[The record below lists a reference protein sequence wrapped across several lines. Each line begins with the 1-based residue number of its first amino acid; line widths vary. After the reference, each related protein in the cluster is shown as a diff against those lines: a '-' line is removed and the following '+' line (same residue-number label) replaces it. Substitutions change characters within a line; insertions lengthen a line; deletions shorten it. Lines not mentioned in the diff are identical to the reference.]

1 MYRIP
6 STLNGDL
13 DYTQSLIDQFK
24 TGEIQAGQLKS
35 NRVPMGIYEQ
45 RKNQHYMLR
54 LRCAGGLVTPEQ
66 LAKIAFVG
74 HQLSTSHLHVTTRQ
88 EIQIHN
94 VDIEDAIPALKK
106 LEKVGIS
113 SAGGGGNTVRNM
125 MVDDRSGLT
134 ADEEFDVYP
143 YVEEL
148 TSRLIAEKDSF
159 TMPRKYK
166 VAIDTSVAT
175 ANYSYI
181 ADLGLQARIKDGQRG
196 FRVLIAGSAASNA
209 HTGWE
214 VFDFLPEKDL
224 YRAAKALKNWFHKYG
239 NRRNRHKARMRYVF
253 YKYGTEEA
261 KRLYLEEFEELKKD
275 GSIDFEASALP
286 LEHHKP
292 SFSPLGEKEVKSEE
306 RRVKNSNPLGVPADL
321 QSDGKQGT
329 SKNEIIDVEAF
340 ETWKR
345 RYAHKQTNA
354 EGLKENLWYAYI
366 PLRHGNNSTDFFAEV
381 AEYLGN
387 YGNDVI
393 RFTKKEQIQ
402 VRNIPEEYLT
412 NIYAFFKKL
421 GVYQID
427 YPVVVTNLT
436 CCTGADTCRLGICLP
451 KGAIDGIAKQLLD
464 SDLNLDAI
472 PDFELRMNGCTN
484 ICALATWGDLGFS
497 GRVGRVG
504 DDPYPAYTIW
514 LPVKGKHEIDLQQ
527 GYIAAKKIP
536 AFVEDYL
543 RDVIAEQANYADYY
557 EYVAKRGVN
566 IVKDLIA
573 KYKEVAPY
581 SEKPDTFFDFG
592 DDEKFSL
599 IKYGKAECSA
609 GLFDIIEIDQ
619 DTIREKRKEVEQL
632 LENTPQGVP
641 ADLQSAGK
649 QAISGGSK
657 VPADLKSDGKQGT
670 SKIEKLLH
678 DIVFSEN
685 RMLLVTRGLDPRTD
699 EDVYQGFE
707 KEFIAAGIIPQKFK
721 VLTEKA
727 RNNESLISEKPLIDE
742 LADLLNDLYQNMDD
756 SLQFK
761 LPAAQSP
768 TDNTDNTDSKEK
780 SAESAKSARPKNGSE
795 KEEKSVSSVKSV
807 GQKTGSEKEEKSV
820 SSVKSVGQKNTSEK
834 EQKSVSSVKSARQKN
849 TSEKEQKSSAGEPE
863 AISPDVKKDFR
874 GVMCP
879 MNFVKTKIALTP
891 MQSGQILEILLDDG
905 APIENVPGSVKNEGH
920 TILSTEKVE
929 NYWKVLIKKK

>member
-24 TGEIQAGQLKS
+24 AGEIQAGQLKS

-94 VDIEDAIPALKK
+94 VDIEDAVPALKK

-275 GSIDFEASALP
+275 DSIDFEAPALP

-292 SFSPLGEKEVKSEE
+292 SFSPLDA
-306 RRVKNSNPLGVPADL
+306 PTD
-321 QSDGKQGT
+321 
-329 SKNEIIDVEAF
+329 F

-451 KGAIDGIAKQLLD
+451 KGAIDGIAKQLLN
-464 SDLNLDAI
+464 SNLNLDAI

-543 RDVIAEQANYADYY
+543 CDVIAEQANYADYY
-557 EYVAKRGVN
+557 DYVAKRGVN
-566 IVKDLIA
+566 IVKELIA
-573 KYKEVAPY
+573 KYKEIAPY
-581 SEKPDTFFDFG
+581 SEEPDTFFDFG

-649 QAISGGSK
+649 Q
-657 VPADLKSDGKQGT
+657 GT

-699 EDVYQGFE
+699 DDVYNGFE

-721 VLTEKA
+721 VLTDKA

-761 LPAAQSP
+761 LPA
-768 TDNTDNTDSKEK
+768 EK
-780 SAESAKSARPKNGSE
+780 TPVEQVA
-795 KEEKSVSSVKSV
+795 EEKNA
-807 GQKTGSEKEEKSV
+807 EEKAPAEQV
-820 SSVKSVGQKNTSEK
+820 SEEK
-834 EQKSVSSVKSARQKN
+834 APAEKASAAEE
-849 TSEKEQKSSAGEPE
+849 TET
-863 AISPDVKKDFR
+863 IVPDVKKDFR

>member
-24 TGEIQAGQLKS
+24 AGEIQAGQLKS

-74 HQLSTSHLHVTTRQ
+74 HQLSTSHLHITTRQ

-94 VDIEDAIPALKK
+94 VDIEDVIPALKK
-106 LEKVGIS
+106 LEKVSIS

-175 ANYSYI
+175 GNYSYI

-275 GSIDFEASALP
+275 GSIDFEAPALP

-292 SFSPLGEKEVKSEE
+292 NFPPLKA
-306 RRVKNSNPLGVPADL
+306 PTD
-321 QSDGKQGT
+321 
-329 SKNEIIDVEAF
+329 F

-451 KGAIDGIAKQLLD
+451 KGAIDGIAKQLLN
-464 SDLNLDAI
+464 SNLNLDAI

-557 EYVAKRGVN
+557 DYVAKRGVN
-566 IVKDLIA
+566 IVKELIA

-581 SEKPDTFFDFG
+581 SEEPDTFFDFG

-632 LENTPQGVP
+632 E
-641 ADLQSAGK
+641 D
-649 QAISGGSK
+649 
-657 VPADLKSDGKQGT
+657 T

-699 EDVYQGFE
+699 EDVYNGFE

-727 RNNESLISEKPLIDE
+727 RNNESLITEKPLIDE
-742 LADLLNDLYQNMDD
+742 LANLLNDLYQNMDD

-768 TDNTDNTDSKEK
+768 TDNTENTDSKEK
-780 SAESAKSARPKNGSE
+780 SAESAKSARQKNTSE
-795 KEEKSVSSVKSV
+795 N
-807 GQKTGSEKEEKSV
+807 EEKSV
-820 SSVKSVGQKNTSEK
+820 SSVKSVGQKNTSE
-834 EQKSVSSVKSARQKN
+834 N
-849 TSEKEQKSSAGEPE
+849 EQKSSAGEPE

>member
-24 TGEIQAGQLKS
+24 AGEIQAGQLKS

-54 LRCAGGLVTPEQ
+54 LRCAGGLVTPKQ

-261 KRLYLEEFEELKKD
+261 KRLYLEEFKELKKD
-275 GSIDFEASALP
+275 GSIDFEAPALP

-292 SFSPLGEKEVKSEE
+292 NFPPLKA
-306 RRVKNSNPLGVPADL
+306 PTD
-321 QSDGKQGT
+321 
-329 SKNEIIDVEAF
+329 F

-451 KGAIDGIAKQLLD
+451 KGAIDGIAKQLLN
-464 SDLNLDAI
+464 SNLNLDAI

-557 EYVAKRGVN
+557 DYVAKRGVN
-566 IVKDLIA
+566 IVKELIA

-581 SEKPDTFFDFG
+581 SEEPDTFFDFG

-632 LENTPQGVP
+632 L
-641 ADLQSAGK
+641 
-649 QAISGGSK
+649 
-657 VPADLKSDGKQGT
+657 SDGKQNTG
-670 SKIEKLLH
+670 KIEKLLH

-699 EDVYQGFE
+699 EDVYNGFE

-721 VLTEKA
+721 VLTDKA
-727 RNNESLISEKPLIDE
+727 RNNESLIAEKPLIDE

-761 LPAAQSP
+761 LPA
-768 TDNTDNTDSKEK
+768 EK
-780 SAESAKSARPKNGSE
+780 TPVEQVA
-795 KEEKSVSSVKSV
+795 EEKNA
-807 GQKTGSEKEEKSV
+807 EEKAPAEQV
-820 SSVKSVGQKNTSEK
+820 SEEK
-834 EQKSVSSVKSARQKN
+834 APAEKASAAEE
-849 TSEKEQKSSAGEPE
+849 TET
-863 AISPDVKKDFR
+863 IVPDVKKDFR

>member
-24 TGEIQAGQLKS
+24 AGEIQAGQLKS

-275 GSIDFEASALP
+275 GSIDFEAPALP

-292 SFSPLGEKEVKSEE
+292 NF
-306 RRVKNSNPLGVPADL
+306 PALKAPTD
-321 QSDGKQGT
+321 
-329 SKNEIIDVEAF
+329 F

-451 KGAIDGIAKQLLD
+451 KGAIDGIAKQLLN

-573 KYKEVAPY
+573 KYKEIAPY
-581 SEKPDTFFDFG
+581 SEEPDTFFDFG

-632 LENTPQGVP
+632 LENIPQGVP
-641 ADLQSAGK
+641 ADLQS
-649 QAISGGSK
+649 
-657 VPADLKSDGKQGT
+657 DGKQET

-699 EDVYQGFE
+699 EDVYNGFE

-721 VLTEKA
+721 VLTDKA
-727 RNNESLISEKPLIDE
+727 RNNESLIAEKPLIDE

-761 LPAAQSP
+761 LPAVQSP
-768 TDNTDNTDSKEK
+768 TDNTDSKEK
-780 SAESAKSARPKNGSE
+780 SAGQKNRSEDEEKSVSSVKSAGQKNRSE
-795 KEEKSVSSVKSV
+795 NEEESVSSVKSV
-807 GQKTGSEKEEKSV
+807 GQKSRSE
-820 SSVKSVGQKNTSEK
+820 N
-834 EQKSVSSVKSARQKN
+834 
-849 TSEKEQKSSAGEPE
+849 EQKSSAREPE

-929 NYWKVLIKKK
+929 NYWKVLIRKK

>member
-24 TGEIQAGQLKS
+24 AGEIQAGQLKS

-275 GSIDFEASALP
+275 GSIDFKAPALP

-292 SFSPLGEKEVKSEE
+292 NFPPLKA
-306 RRVKNSNPLGVPADL
+306 PTD
-321 QSDGKQGT
+321 
-329 SKNEIIDVEAF
+329 F

-387 YGNDVI
+387 YGNNVI

-451 KGAIDGIAKQLLD
+451 KGAIDGIAKQLLN
-464 SDLNLDAI
+464 SNLNLDAI

-557 EYVAKRGVN
+557 DYVAKRGVN
-566 IVKDLIA
+566 IVKELIA

-581 SEKPDTFFDFG
+581 SEEPDTFFDFG

-619 DTIREKRKEVEQL
+619 DTIREKRKEVEL
-632 LENTPQGVP
+632 LMGNTPQGVP
-641 ADLQSAGK
+641 ADLQSDGK
-649 QAISGGSK
+649 QA
-657 VPADLKSDGKQGT
+657 T

-699 EDVYQGFE
+699 EDVYNGFE

-721 VLTEKA
+721 VLTDKA
-727 RNNESLISEKPLIDE
+727 RNNESLIEQKPLIDE

-761 LPAAQSP
+761 LPA
-768 TDNTDNTDSKEK
+768 EK
-780 SAESAKSARPKNGSE
+780 TLVEQVA
-795 KEEKSVSSVKSV
+795 EEK
-807 GQKTGSEKEEKSV
+807 TAEEKAPAEQV
-820 SSVKSVGQKNTSEK
+820 SEEK
-834 EQKSVSSVKSARQKN
+834 APAEKASAAEE
-849 TSEKEQKSSAGEPE
+849 TET
-863 AISPDVKKDFR
+863 IVPDVKKDFR

>member
-24 TGEIQAGQLKS
+24 AGEIQAGQLKS

-275 GSIDFEASALP
+275 GSIDFEAPALP

-292 SFSPLGEKEVKSEE
+292 NFPPLKA
-306 RRVKNSNPLGVPADL
+306 PTD
-321 QSDGKQGT
+321 
-329 SKNEIIDVEAF
+329 F

-451 KGAIDGIAKQLLD
+451 KGAINGIAKQLLN

-557 EYVAKRGVN
+557 DYVAKRGVN

-581 SEKPDTFFDFG
+581 SEEPDTFFDFG

-632 LENTPQGVP
+632 L
-641 ADLQSAGK
+641 
-649 QAISGGSK
+649 
-657 VPADLKSDGKQGT
+657 SDGKQNTG
-670 SKIEKLLH
+670 KIEKLLH

-699 EDVYQGFE
+699 EDVYNGFE

-721 VLTEKA
+721 VLTDKA
-727 RNNESLISEKPLIDE
+727 RNNESLIEQKPLIDE

-761 LPAAQSP
+761 LPA
-768 TDNTDNTDSKEK
+768 EK
-780 SAESAKSARPKNGSE
+780 TPVEQVA
-795 KEEKSVSSVKSV
+795 EEK
-807 GQKTGSEKEEKSV
+807 TAEEKAPAEQV
-820 SSVKSVGQKNTSEK
+820 SEEK
-834 EQKSVSSVKSARQKN
+834 APAEKASAAEE
-849 TSEKEQKSSAGEPE
+849 TET
-863 AISPDVKKDFR
+863 IVPDVKKDFR

>member
-24 TGEIQAGQLKS
+24 AGEIQAGQLKS

-54 LRCAGGLVTPEQ
+54 LRCAGGLVTPKQ

-275 GSIDFEASALP
+275 GSIDFEAPALP

-292 SFSPLGEKEVKSEE
+292 NFPPLKA
-306 RRVKNSNPLGVPADL
+306 PTD
-321 QSDGKQGT
+321 
-329 SKNEIIDVEAF
+329 F

-451 KGAIDGIAKQLLD
+451 KGAIDGIAKQLLN
-464 SDLNLDAI
+464 SNLNLDAI

-557 EYVAKRGVN
+557 DYVAKRGVN
-566 IVKDLIA
+566 IVKELIA

-581 SEKPDTFFDFG
+581 SEEPDTFFDFG

-619 DTIREKRKEVEQL
+619 DTIREKRKEVEL
-632 LENTPQGVP
+632 LMGNIPQGVP
-641 ADLQSAGK
+641 TDLQ
-649 QAISGGSK
+649 
-657 VPADLKSDGKQGT
+657 SDGKQAT

-699 EDVYQGFE
+699 EDVYNGFE

-721 VLTEKA
+721 VLTDKA
-727 RNNESLISEKPLIDE
+727 RNSASLIEQKPLIDE

-761 LPAAQSP
+761 LPA
-768 TDNTDNTDSKEK
+768 EK
-780 SAESAKSARPKNGSE
+780 TPVEQVA
-795 KEEKSVSSVKSV
+795 EEK
-807 GQKTGSEKEEKSV
+807 TAEEKAPAEQV
-820 SSVKSVGQKNTSEK
+820 SEEK
-834 EQKSVSSVKSARQKN
+834 APAEKASAAEE
-849 TSEKEQKSSAGEPE
+849 TETFV
-863 AISPDVKKDFR
+863 PDVKKDFR

>member
-6 STLNGDL
+6 STLNKDL

-24 TGEIQAGQLKS
+24 AGEIQAGQLKS

-113 SAGGGGNTVRNM
+113 SAGGGGNTIRNM

-275 GSIDFEASALP
+275 GSIDFEAPALP

-292 SFSPLGEKEVKSEE
+292 SFSPLDA
-306 RRVKNSNPLGVPADL
+306 PTD
-321 QSDGKQGT
+321 
-329 SKNEIIDVEAF
+329 F

-451 KGAIDGIAKQLLD
+451 KGAIDGIAKQLLN

-543 RDVIAEQANYADYY
+543 RDVIAQQANYADYY

-581 SEKPDTFFDFG
+581 SEDPDTFFDFG

-632 LENTPQGVP
+632 E
-641 ADLQSAGK
+641 D
-649 QAISGGSK
+649 
-657 VPADLKSDGKQGT
+657 T

-699 EDVYQGFE
+699 DDVYNGFE
-707 KEFIAAGIIPQKFK
+707 KEFIAAGIIPKKFK
-721 VLTEKA
+721 VLTDKA

-761 LPAAQSP
+761 LPAAQSS
-768 TDNTDNTDSKEK
+768 TDFTDNTDSKEK
-780 SAESAKSARPKNGSE
+780 SAESARP
-795 KEEKSVSSVKSV
+795 
-807 GQKTGSEKEEKSV
+807 KTGSEKEEKSV
-820 SSVKSVGQKNTSEK
+820 SSVKSVGPKTGSE
-834 EQKSVSSVKSARQKN
+834 N
-849 TSEKEQKSSAGEPE
+849 EQKSSAGEPE

>member
-24 TGEIQAGQLKS
+24 AGEIQAGQLKS

-54 LRCAGGLVTPEQ
+54 LRCAGGLVTPKQ

-275 GSIDFEASALP
+275 GSIDFEAPALP

-292 SFSPLGEKEVKSEE
+292 NF
-306 RRVKNSNPLGVPADL
+306 PALKAPTD
-321 QSDGKQGT
+321 
-329 SKNEIIDVEAF
+329 F

-451 KGAIDGIAKQLLD
+451 KGAIDGIAKQLLN
-464 SDLNLDAI
+464 SNLNLDAI

-557 EYVAKRGVN
+557 DYVAKRGVN

-581 SEKPDTFFDFG
+581 SEEPDTFFDFG

-632 LENTPQGVP
+632 L
-641 ADLQSAGK
+641 
-649 QAISGGSK
+649 
-657 VPADLKSDGKQGT
+657 SDGKQDT

-721 VLTEKA
+721 VLTDKA
-727 RNNESLISEKPLIDE
+727 RNNESLIAEKPLIDE
-742 LADLLNDLYQNMDD
+742 LANLLNDLYQNMDD

-761 LPAAQSP
+761 LPAVQSP
-768 TDNTDNTDSKEK
+768 TNFTDNTDSKGK
-780 SAESAKSARPKNGSE
+780 SAESNS
-795 KEEKSVSSVKSV
+795 KEEKSVGQKSRSENEEESVSSVKSV
-807 GQKTGSEKEEKSV
+807 GPKNGSENEEK
-820 SSVKSVGQKNTSEK
+820 E
-834 EQKSVSSVKSARQKN
+834 SA
-849 TSEKEQKSSAGEPE
+849 ESA

>member
-24 TGEIQAGQLKS
+24 AGEIQAGQLKS

-134 ADEEFDVYP
+134 AEEEFDVYP

-275 GSIDFEASALP
+275 GSIDFEASELP

-292 SFSPLGEKEVKSEE
+292 NF
-306 RRVKNSNPLGVPADL
+306 PALKAPTD
-321 QSDGKQGT
+321 
-329 SKNEIIDVEAF
+329 F

-451 KGAIDGIAKQLLD
+451 KGAIDGIAKQLLN
-464 SDLNLDAI
+464 SNLNLDAI

-557 EYVAKRGVN
+557 DYVAKRGVN

-581 SEKPDTFFDFG
+581 SEEPDTFFDFG

-632 LENTPQGVP
+632 L
-641 ADLQSAGK
+641 
-649 QAISGGSK
+649 
-657 VPADLKSDGKQGT
+657 SDGKQNTG
-670 SKIEKLLH
+670 KIEKLLH

-699 EDVYQGFE
+699 EDVYNGFE

-721 VLTEKA
+721 VLTDKA
-727 RNNESLISEKPLIDE
+727 RNNESLIEQKPLIDE

-761 LPAAQSP
+761 LPA
-768 TDNTDNTDSKEK
+768 EK
-780 SAESAKSARPKNGSE
+780 TPVEQVA
-795 KEEKSVSSVKSV
+795 EEK
-807 GQKTGSEKEEKSV
+807 TAEEKAPAEQV
-820 SSVKSVGQKNTSEK
+820 SEEK
-834 EQKSVSSVKSARQKN
+834 TPAEKASAAEE
-849 TSEKEQKSSAGEPE
+849 TET
-863 AISPDVKKDFR
+863 IVPDVKKDFR

>member
-24 TGEIQAGQLKS
+24 AGEIQAGQLKS

-275 GSIDFEASALP
+275 GSIDFEAPALP

-292 SFSPLGEKEVKSEE
+292 NFPPLKA
-306 RRVKNSNPLGVPADL
+306 PTD
-321 QSDGKQGT
+321 
-329 SKNEIIDVEAF
+329 F

-451 KGAIDGIAKQLLD
+451 KGAIDGIAKQLLN
-464 SDLNLDAI
+464 SNLNLDAI

-557 EYVAKRGVN
+557 DYVAKRGVN
-566 IVKDLIA
+566 IVKELIA

-581 SEKPDTFFDFG
+581 AEEPDTFFDFG

-619 DTIREKRKEVEQL
+619 DTIREKRKEVEL
-632 LENTPQGVP
+632 LMGNTPQGVT
-641 ADLQSAGK
+641 ADLQS
-649 QAISGGSK
+649 
-657 VPADLKSDGKQGT
+657 DGKQET

-678 DIVFSEN
+678 DIIFSEN

-699 EDVYQGFE
+699 EDVYNGFE

-721 VLTEKA
+721 VLTDKA
-727 RNNESLISEKPLIDE
+727 RNNESLIAEKPLIDE

-756 SLQFK
+756 SLQYK
-761 LPAAQSP
+761 LPAVQSP
-768 TDNTDNTDSKEK
+768 TDFTDNTDSKEK
-780 SAESAKSARPKNGSE
+780 SAGQKNRSEDEDKSVSSVKSVGQRNRSE
-795 KEEKSVSSVKSV
+795 NEEKSVSSVKSV
-807 GQKTGSEKEEKSV
+807 GQKS
-820 SSVKSVGQKNTSEK
+820 TSE
-834 EQKSVSSVKSARQKN
+834 N
-849 TSEKEQKSSAGEPE
+849 EQKSSAGEPE

-891 MQSGQILEILLDDG
+891 MQSRQILEILLDDG

>member
-24 TGEIQAGQLKS
+24 AGEIQAGQLKS

-166 VAIDTSVAT
+166 VAIDTSMAT

-275 GSIDFEASALP
+275 GSIDFEAPALP

-292 SFSPLGEKEVKSEE
+292 NFPPLKA
-306 RRVKNSNPLGVPADL
+306 PTD
-321 QSDGKQGT
+321 
-329 SKNEIIDVEAF
+329 F

-504 DDPYPAYTIW
+504 DDPYPAYTVW
-514 LPVKGKHEIDLQQ
+514 LPTKGKHEIDLQQ

-566 IVKDLIA
+566 IVKELIA
-573 KYKEVAPY
+573 KYKEIAPY
-581 SEKPDTFFDFG
+581 SEEPDTFFDFG

-632 LENTPQGVP
+632 LSE
-641 ADLQSAGK
+641 GK
-649 QAISGGSK
+649 QDTA
-657 VPADLKSDGKQGT
+657 
-670 SKIEKLLH
+670 KIEKLLH

-699 EDVYQGFE
+699 DDVYNGFE

-721 VLTEKA
+721 ILTNKA
-727 RNNESLISEKPLIDE
+727 RSNESLMAEKPLIDE

-761 LPAAQSP
+761 LPAVQNP
-768 TDNTDNTDSKEK
+768 TDNTDSKEK
-780 SAESAKSARPKNGSE
+780 SA
-795 KEEKSVSSVKSV
+795 
-807 GQKTGSEKEEKSV
+807 GQKNRSEKEEKSV
-820 SSVKSVGQKNTSEK
+820 SSVKSVGQKNTNE
-834 EQKSVSSVKSARQKN
+834 N
-849 TSEKEQKSSAGEPE
+849 EQKSSAGEPG
-863 AISPDVKKDFR
+863 ATSPDVKKDFR

-929 NYWKVLIKKK
+929 NYWKVLIRKK

>member
-24 TGEIQAGQLKS
+24 AGEIQAGQLKS

-275 GSIDFEASALP
+275 GSIDFEAPALP

-292 SFSPLGEKEVKSEE
+292 NFPPLKA
-306 RRVKNSNPLGVPADL
+306 PTD
-321 QSDGKQGT
+321 
-329 SKNEIIDVEAF
+329 F

-451 KGAIDGIAKQLLD
+451 KGAIDGIAKQLLN
-464 SDLNLDAI
+464 SNLNLDAI

-557 EYVAKRGVN
+557 DYVAKRGVN
-566 IVKDLIA
+566 IVKELIA

-581 SEKPDTFFDFG
+581 SEEPDTFFDFG

-619 DTIREKRKEVEQL
+619 DTIREKRKEVEL
-632 LENTPQGVP
+632 LMGNTPQGVP
-641 ADLQSAGK
+641 ADLQSDGK
-649 QAISGGSK
+649 QA
-657 VPADLKSDGKQGT
+657 T

-699 EDVYQGFE
+699 EDVYNGFE

-721 VLTEKA
+721 VLTDKA
-727 RNNESLISEKPLIDE
+727 RNNESLIEQKPLIDE

-761 LPAAQSP
+761 LPA
-768 TDNTDNTDSKEK
+768 EK
-780 SAESAKSARPKNGSE
+780 TPVEQVA
-795 KEEKSVSSVKSV
+795 EEKNA
-807 GQKTGSEKEEKSV
+807 EEKAPAEQV
-820 SSVKSVGQKNTSEK
+820 SEEK
-834 EQKSVSSVKSARQKN
+834 APAEKASAAEE
-849 TSEKEQKSSAGEPE
+849 TET
-863 AISPDVKKDFR
+863 IVPDVKKDFR

>member
-24 TGEIQAGQLKS
+24 AGEIQAGQLKS

-275 GSIDFEASALP
+275 GSIDFEAPALP

-292 SFSPLGEKEVKSEE
+292 NFPPLKA
-306 RRVKNSNPLGVPADL
+306 PTD
-321 QSDGKQGT
+321 
-329 SKNEIIDVEAF
+329 F

-451 KGAIDGIAKQLLD
+451 KGAIDGIAKQLHD

-573 KYKEVAPY
+573 KYKEIAPY
-581 SEKPDTFFDFG
+581 SEEPDTFFDFG

-619 DTIREKRKEVEQL
+619 DTIREKRKEVEL
-632 LENTPQGVP
+632 LMGNIPQGVP
-641 ADLQSAGK
+641 ADLQSDGK
-649 QAISGGSK
+649 QA
-657 VPADLKSDGKQGT
+657 T

-685 RMLLVTRGLDPRTD
+685 RMLLVTSGLDPRTD
-699 EDVYQGFE
+699 EDVYNGFE

-721 VLTEKA
+721 VLTDKA
-727 RNNESLISEKPLIDE
+727 RNNESLIEQKPLIDE

-761 LPAAQSP
+761 LPA
-768 TDNTDNTDSKEK
+768 EK
-780 SAESAKSARPKNGSE
+780 TPVEQVA
-795 KEEKSVSSVKSV
+795 EEK
-807 GQKTGSEKEEKSV
+807 TAEEKAPA
-820 SSVKSVGQKNTSEK
+820 EK
-834 EQKSVSSVKSARQKN
+834 ASAAEE
-849 TSEKEQKSSAGEPE
+849 TET
-863 AISPDVKKDFR
+863 IVPDVKKDFR

>member
-24 TGEIQAGQLKS
+24 AGEIQAGQLKS

-275 GSIDFEASALP
+275 GSIDFEAPALP

-292 SFSPLGEKEVKSEE
+292 NFPPLKA
-306 RRVKNSNPLGVPADL
+306 PTD
-321 QSDGKQGT
+321 
-329 SKNEIIDVEAF
+329 F
-340 ETWKR
+340 ETRKR

-451 KGAIDGIAKQLLD
+451 KGAIDGIAKQLLN
-464 SDLNLDAI
+464 SNLNLDAI

-543 RDVIAEQANYADYY
+543 RDVIAEQTNYADYY
-557 EYVAKRGVN
+557 DYVAKRGVN
-566 IVKDLIA
+566 IVKELIA

-581 SEKPDTFFDFG
+581 SEEPDTFFDFG

-632 LENTPQGVP
+632 L
-641 ADLQSAGK
+641 
-649 QAISGGSK
+649 
-657 VPADLKSDGKQGT
+657 SDGKQNTG
-670 SKIEKLLH
+670 KIEKLLH

-699 EDVYQGFE
+699 EDVYNGFE
-707 KEFIAAGIIPQKFK
+707 KEFIAAGIIHQKFK
-721 VLTEKA
+721 VLTDKA
-727 RNNESLISEKPLIDE
+727 RNNESLIAEKPLIDE

-761 LPAAQSP
+761 LPA
-768 TDNTDNTDSKEK
+768 EK
-780 SAESAKSARPKNGSE
+780 TPVEQVA
-795 KEEKSVSSVKSV
+795 EEKNA
-807 GQKTGSEKEEKSV
+807 EEKAPAEQV
-820 SSVKSVGQKNTSEK
+820 SEEK
-834 EQKSVSSVKSARQKN
+834 APAEKASAAEE
-849 TSEKEQKSSAGEPE
+849 TET
-863 AISPDVKKDFR
+863 IVPDVKKDFR

>member
-24 TGEIQAGQLKS
+24 AGEIQAGQLKS

-253 YKYGTEEA
+253 YRYGTEEA
-261 KRLYLEEFEELKKD
+261 KRLYLEEFEKLKKD
-275 GSIDFEASALP
+275 GSIDFEAPALP

-292 SFSPLGEKEVKSEE
+292 NF
-306 RRVKNSNPLGVPADL
+306 PALKAPTD
-321 QSDGKQGT
+321 
-329 SKNEIIDVEAF
+329 F

-451 KGAIDGIAKQLLD
+451 KGAIDGIAKQLLN
-464 SDLNLDAI
+464 SNLNLDAI

-536 AFVEDYL
+536 VFVEDYL

-557 EYVAKRGVN
+557 EYVAKRGVD
-566 IVKDLIA
+566 IVKNLIA
-573 KYKEVAPY
+573 KYKEIASY
-581 SEKPDTFFDFG
+581 SEEPDTFFDFG

-619 DTIREKRKEVEQL
+619 DTIREKRKEVEL
-632 LENTPQGVP
+632 LMGNTPQGVP
-641 ADLQSAGK
+641 ADLQS
-649 QAISGGSK
+649 
-657 VPADLKSDGKQGT
+657 DGKQET

-699 EDVYQGFE
+699 DDVYNGFE

-721 VLTEKA
+721 VLTDKA
-727 RNNESLISEKPLIDE
+727 RNSESLIAEKPLIDE

-761 LPAAQSP
+761 LPAVQSP
-768 TDNTDNTDSKEK
+768 TDFTDSKEK
-780 SAESAKSARPKNGSE
+780 SVGQKNRSE
-795 KEEKSVSSVKSV
+795 KED
-807 GQKTGSEKEEKSV
+807 KSV
-820 SSVKSVGQKNTSEK
+820 SSVKSVGQKNTNE
-834 EQKSVSSVKSARQKN
+834 N
-849 TSEKEQKSSAGEPE
+849 EQKSSAGEPE

-929 NYWKVLIKKK
+929 NYWKVLIRKK

>member
-24 TGEIQAGQLKS
+24 AGEIQAGQLKS

-275 GSIDFEASALP
+275 GSIDFEAPALP
-286 LEHHKP
+286 LEHHKLNFP
-292 SFSPLGEKEVKSEE
+292 PLKA
-306 RRVKNSNPLGVPADL
+306 PTD
-321 QSDGKQGT
+321 
-329 SKNEIIDVEAF
+329 F

-381 AEYLGN
+381 AEYLDN

-451 KGAIDGIAKQLLD
+451 KGAIDGIAKQLLN

-557 EYVAKRGVN
+557 DYVAKRGVN
-566 IVKDLIA
+566 IVKELIA

-581 SEKPDTFFDFG
+581 SEEPDTFFDFG

-619 DTIREKRKEVEQL
+619 DTIREKRKEVEL
-632 LENTPQGVP
+632 LMGNTPQGVP
-641 ADLQSAGK
+641 ADLQSDGK
-649 QAISGGSK
+649 QA
-657 VPADLKSDGKQGT
+657 T

-699 EDVYQGFE
+699 EDVYNGFE

-721 VLTEKA
+721 VLTDKA
-727 RNNESLISEKPLIDE
+727 RNNESLIEQKPLIDE

-761 LPAAQSP
+761 LPA
-768 TDNTDNTDSKEK
+768 EK
-780 SAESAKSARPKNGSE
+780 TPVEQVA
-795 KEEKSVSSVKSV
+795 EEKAPA
-807 GQKTGSEKEEKSV
+807 EKASAAEETETIV
-820 SSVKSVGQKNTSEK
+820 
-834 EQKSVSSVKSARQKN
+834 
-849 TSEKEQKSSAGEPE
+849 
-863 AISPDVKKDFR
+863 PDVKKDFR

>member
-24 TGEIQAGQLKS
+24 AGEIQAGQLKS

-275 GSIDFEASALP
+275 GSIDFEAPALP

-292 SFSPLGEKEVKSEE
+292 NFPPLKA
-306 RRVKNSNPLGVPADL
+306 PTD
-321 QSDGKQGT
+321 
-329 SKNEIIDVEAF
+329 F

-451 KGAIDGIAKQLLD
+451 KGAIDGIAKQLLN
-464 SDLNLDAI
+464 SNLNLDAI

-557 EYVAKRGVN
+557 DYVAKRGVN
-566 IVKDLIA
+566 IVKELIA

-581 SEKPDTFFDFG
+581 SEEPDTFFDFG

-619 DTIREKRKEVEQL
+619 DTIREKRKEVEL
-632 LENTPQGVP
+632 LMGNTPQGVP
-641 ADLQSAGK
+641 ADLQSDGK
-649 QAISGGSK
+649 QA
-657 VPADLKSDGKQGT
+657 T

-699 EDVYQGFE
+699 EDVYNGFE

-721 VLTEKA
+721 VLTDKA
-727 RNNESLISEKPLIDE
+727 RNNESLIEQKPLIDE

-761 LPAAQSP
+761 LPA
-768 TDNTDNTDSKEK
+768 EK
-780 SAESAKSARPKNGSE
+780 TPVEQIA
-795 KEEKSVSSVKSV
+795 EEKAA
-807 GQKTGSEKEEKSV
+807 EEKAPAEQV
-820 SSVKSVGQKNTSEK
+820 SEEK
-834 EQKSVSSVKSARQKN
+834 APAEKASAAEE
-849 TSEKEQKSSAGEPE
+849 TET
-863 AISPDVKKDFR
+863 IVPDVKKDFR

>member
-24 TGEIQAGQLKS
+24 AGEIQAGQLKS

-181 ADLGLQARIKDGQRG
+181 ADLGLQARIKDGQQG

-275 GSIDFEASALP
+275 GSIDFKAPALP

-292 SFSPLGEKEVKSEE
+292 NFPPLKA
-306 RRVKNSNPLGVPADL
+306 PTD
-321 QSDGKQGT
+321 
-329 SKNEIIDVEAF
+329 F

-451 KGAIDGIAKQLLD
+451 KGAIDGIAKQLLN

-543 RDVIAEQANYADYY
+543 RDVIAEQVNYADYY
-557 EYVAKRGVN
+557 DYVAKRGVN

-581 SEKPDTFFDFG
+581 SEEPDTFFDFG

-619 DTIREKRKEVEQL
+619 DTIREKRKEVEL
-632 LENTPQGVP
+632 LMGNTPQGVP
-641 ADLQSAGK
+641 ADLQSDGK
-649 QAISGGSK
+649 QA
-657 VPADLKSDGKQGT
+657 T

-699 EDVYQGFE
+699 EDVYNGFE

-721 VLTEKA
+721 VLTDKA
-727 RNNESLISEKPLIDE
+727 RNNESLIEQKPLIDE

-761 LPAAQSP
+761 L
-768 TDNTDNTDSKEK
+768 
-780 SAESAKSARPKNGSE
+780 SAEKTPVEQVA
-795 KEEKSVSSVKSV
+795 EEKAA
-807 GQKTGSEKEEKSV
+807 EEKTPAEQV
-820 SSVKSVGQKNTSEK
+820 SEEK
-834 EQKSVSSVKSARQKN
+834 APAEKASAAEE
-849 TSEKEQKSSAGEPE
+849 TET
-863 AISPDVKKDFR
+863 IVPDVKKDFR

>member
-24 TGEIQAGQLKS
+24 AGEIQAGQLKS

-261 KRLYLEEFEELKKD
+261 KRLYLEEFKELKKD
-275 GSIDFEASALP
+275 GSIDFEAPALP

-292 SFSPLGEKEVKSEE
+292 NFPPLKA
-306 RRVKNSNPLGVPADL
+306 PTD
-321 QSDGKQGT
+321 
-329 SKNEIIDVEAF
+329 F

-451 KGAIDGIAKQLLD
+451 KGAIDGIAKQLLN
-464 SDLNLDAI
+464 SNLNLDAI

-557 EYVAKRGVN
+557 DYVAKRGVN

-581 SEKPDTFFDFG
+581 SEEPDTFFDFG

-632 LENTPQGVP
+632 E
-641 ADLQSAGK
+641 D
-649 QAISGGSK
+649 
-657 VPADLKSDGKQGT
+657 T

-699 EDVYQGFE
+699 EDVYNGFE

-727 RNNESLISEKPLIDE
+727 RNNESLITEKPLIDE
-742 LADLLNDLYQNMDD
+742 LANLLNDLYQNMDD

-768 TDNTDNTDSKEK
+768 TDNTENTDSKEK
-780 SAESAKSARPKNGSE
+780 SAESAKSARQKNTSE
-795 KEEKSVSSVKSV
+795 N
-807 GQKTGSEKEEKSV
+807 EEKSV
-820 SSVKSVGQKNTSEK
+820 SSVKSVGQKNTSE
-834 EQKSVSSVKSARQKN
+834 N
-849 TSEKEQKSSAGEPE
+849 EQKSSAGEPE

>member
-24 TGEIQAGQLKS
+24 AGEIQAGQLKS

-275 GSIDFEASALP
+275 GSIDFKAPALP

-292 SFSPLGEKEVKSEE
+292 NFPPLKA
-306 RRVKNSNPLGVPADL
+306 PTD
-321 QSDGKQGT
+321 
-329 SKNEIIDVEAF
+329 F

-451 KGAIDGIAKQLLD
+451 KGAINGIAKQLLN

-557 EYVAKRGVN
+557 DYVAKRGVN

-581 SEKPDTFFDFG
+581 SEEPDTFFDFG

-619 DTIREKRKEVEQL
+619 DTIREKRKEVEL
-632 LENTPQGVP
+632 LMGNTPQGVP
-641 ADLQSAGK
+641 ADLQSDGK
-649 QAISGGSK
+649 QA
-657 VPADLKSDGKQGT
+657 T

-699 EDVYQGFE
+699 EDVYNGFE

-721 VLTEKA
+721 VLTDKA
-727 RNNESLISEKPLIDE
+727 RNNESLIEQKPLIDE

-761 LPAAQSP
+761 LTA
-768 TDNTDNTDSKEK
+768 EK
-780 SAESAKSARPKNGSE
+780 TPVEQVA
-795 KEEKSVSSVKSV
+795 EEKNA
-807 GQKTGSEKEEKSV
+807 EEKAPAEQV
-820 SSVKSVGQKNTSEK
+820 SEEK
-834 EQKSVSSVKSARQKN
+834 APAEKASAAEE
-849 TSEKEQKSSAGEPE
+849 TET
-863 AISPDVKKDFR
+863 IVPDVKKDFR

>member
-24 TGEIQAGQLKS
+24 AGEIQAGQLKS

-275 GSIDFEASALP
+275 GSIDFEAPALP

-292 SFSPLGEKEVKSEE
+292 NFPPLKA
-306 RRVKNSNPLGVPADL
+306 PTD
-321 QSDGKQGT
+321 
-329 SKNEIIDVEAF
+329 F

-451 KGAIDGIAKQLLD
+451 KGAIDGIAKQLLN
-464 SDLNLDAI
+464 SNLNLDAI

-557 EYVAKRGVN
+557 DYVAKRGVN
-566 IVKDLIA
+566 IVKELIA

-581 SEKPDTFFDFG
+581 SEEPDTFFDFG

-619 DTIREKRKEVEQL
+619 DTIREKRKEVEL
-632 LENTPQGVP
+632 LMGNTPQGVP
-641 ADLQSAGK
+641 ADLQSDGK
-649 QAISGGSK
+649 QAI
-657 VPADLKSDGKQGT
+657 

-699 EDVYQGFE
+699 EDVYNGFE

-721 VLTEKA
+721 VLTDKA
-727 RNNESLISEKPLIDE
+727 RNNESLIEQKPLIDE

-761 LPAAQSP
+761 LPA
-768 TDNTDNTDSKEK
+768 EK
-780 SAESAKSARPKNGSE
+780 TPVEQIA
-795 KEEKSVSSVKSV
+795 EEKAPA
-807 GQKTGSEKEEKSV
+807 EKASAAEETETIV
-820 SSVKSVGQKNTSEK
+820 
-834 EQKSVSSVKSARQKN
+834 
-849 TSEKEQKSSAGEPE
+849 
-863 AISPDVKKDFR
+863 PDVKKDFR

-905 APIENVPGSVKNEGH
+905 APIENVPGSVKNEDH

>member
-24 TGEIQAGQLKS
+24 AGEIQAGQLKS

-196 FRVLIAGSAASNA
+196 FKVLIAGSAASNA

-275 GSIDFEASALP
+275 GSIDFEAPALP

-292 SFSPLGEKEVKSEE
+292 NFPPLKA
-306 RRVKNSNPLGVPADL
+306 PTD
-321 QSDGKQGT
+321 
-329 SKNEIIDVEAF
+329 F

-451 KGAIDGIAKQLLD
+451 KGAIDGIAKQLLN
-464 SDLNLDAI
+464 SNLNLDAI

-557 EYVAKRGVN
+557 DYVAKRGVN
-566 IVKDLIA
+566 IVKELIA

-581 SEKPDTFFDFG
+581 SEEPDTFFDFG

-619 DTIREKRKEVEQL
+619 DTIREKRKEVEL
-632 LENTPQGVP
+632 LMGNIPQGVP
-641 ADLQSAGK
+641 ADLQSDGK
-649 QAISGGSK
+649 QA
-657 VPADLKSDGKQGT
+657 T

-699 EDVYQGFE
+699 EDVYNGFE
-707 KEFIAAGIIPQKFK
+707 KEFIAADIIPQKFK
-721 VLTEKA
+721 VLTDKA
-727 RNNESLISEKPLIDE
+727 RNNESLIEQKPLIDE

-761 LPAAQSP
+761 LPA
-768 TDNTDNTDSKEK
+768 EK
-780 SAESAKSARPKNGSE
+780 TPVEQVA
-795 KEEKSVSSVKSV
+795 EEKAA
-807 GQKTGSEKEEKSV
+807 EEKTPAEQV
-820 SSVKSVGQKNTSEK
+820 SEEK
-834 EQKSVSSVKSARQKN
+834 APAEKASAAEE
-849 TSEKEQKSSAGEPE
+849 TET
-863 AISPDVKKDFR
+863 IVPDVKKDFR

>member
-24 TGEIQAGQLKS
+24 AGEIQAGQLKS

-275 GSIDFEASALP
+275 GSIDFEAPELP

-292 SFSPLGEKEVKSEE
+292 NF
-306 RRVKNSNPLGVPADL
+306 PALKAPTDF
-321 QSDGKQGT
+321 
-329 SKNEIIDVEAF
+329 EI
-340 ETWKR
+340 WKR

-451 KGAIDGIAKQLLD
+451 KGAIDGIAKQLLN
-464 SDLNLDAI
+464 SNLNLDAI

-557 EYVAKRGVN
+557 DYVAKRGVN
-566 IVKDLIA
+566 IVKELIA

-581 SEKPDTFFDFG
+581 SEEPDTFFDFG

-619 DTIREKRKEVEQL
+619 DTIREKRKEVEL
-632 LENTPQGVP
+632 LMGNIPQGVP
-641 ADLQSAGK
+641 TDLQ
-649 QAISGGSK
+649 
-657 VPADLKSDGKQGT
+657 SDGKQAT

-699 EDVYQGFE
+699 EDVYNGFE

-721 VLTEKA
+721 VLTDKA
-727 RNNESLISEKPLIDE
+727 RNNESLIEQKPLIDE

-761 LPAAQSP
+761 LPA
-768 TDNTDNTDSKEK
+768 EK
-780 SAESAKSARPKNGSE
+780 TPVEQVA
-795 KEEKSVSSVKSV
+795 EEK
-807 GQKTGSEKEEKSV
+807 TAEEKAPAEQV
-820 SSVKSVGQKNTSEK
+820 SEEK
-834 EQKSVSSVKSARQKN
+834 APAEKASAAEE
-849 TSEKEQKSSAGEPE
+849 TET
-863 AISPDVKKDFR
+863 IVPDVKKDFR

>member
-24 TGEIQAGQLKS
+24 AGEIQAGQLKS

-275 GSIDFEASALP
+275 GSIDFKAPALP
-286 LEHHKP
+286 LVHHKP
-292 SFSPLGEKEVKSEE
+292 NFPPLKA
-306 RRVKNSNPLGVPADL
+306 PTD
-321 QSDGKQGT
+321 
-329 SKNEIIDVEAF
+329 F

-451 KGAIDGIAKQLLD
+451 KGAIDGIAKQLLN
-464 SDLNLDAI
+464 SNLNLDAI

-557 EYVAKRGVN
+557 DYVAKRGVN
-566 IVKDLIA
+566 IVKELIA

-581 SEKPDTFFDFG
+581 SEEPDTFFDFG

-619 DTIREKRKEVEQL
+619 DTIREKRKEVEL
-632 LENTPQGVP
+632 LMGNTPQGVP
-641 ADLQSAGK
+641 ADLQS
-649 QAISGGSK
+649 
-657 VPADLKSDGKQGT
+657 DGKQKT

-699 EDVYQGFE
+699 EDVYNGFE

-721 VLTEKA
+721 VLTDKA
-727 RNNESLISEKPLIDE
+727 RNNESLIEQKPLIDE

-761 LPAAQSP
+761 LTA
-768 TDNTDNTDSKEK
+768 EK
-780 SAESAKSARPKNGSE
+780 TPVEQVA
-795 KEEKSVSSVKSV
+795 EEKAA
-807 GQKTGSEKEEKSV
+807 EEKTPAEQV
-820 SSVKSVGQKNTSEK
+820 SEEK
-834 EQKSVSSVKSARQKN
+834 APAEKASAAEE
-849 TSEKEQKSSAGEPE
+849 TET
-863 AISPDVKKDFR
+863 IVPDVKKDFR

>member
-24 TGEIQAGQLKS
+24 AGEIQAGQLKS

-275 GSIDFEASALP
+275 GSIDFEAPALP

-292 SFSPLGEKEVKSEE
+292 SFSPLSEKEVKSEE
-306 RRVKNSNPLGVPADL
+306 RRVKNS
-321 QSDGKQGT
+321 SDFFD
-329 SKNEIIDVEAF
+329 SEAF

-381 AEYLGN
+381 AEYLCN

-451 KGAIDGIAKQLLD
+451 KGAIDGIAKQLLN

-536 AFVEDYL
+536 VFVEDYL

-557 EYVAKRGVN
+557 EYVAKRGVD
-566 IVKDLIA
+566 IVKKLIA

-581 SEKPDTFFDFG
+581 SEEPDTFFDFG

-632 LENTPQGVP
+632 LGNIPQGVP
-641 ADLQSAGK
+641 ADLQS
-649 QAISGGSK
+649 
-657 VPADLKSDGKQGT
+657 DGKQET

-699 EDVYQGFE
+699 EDVYNGFE

-721 VLTEKA
+721 VLTDKA
-727 RNNESLISEKPLIDE
+727 RNNESLIEQKPLIDE

-761 LPAAQSP
+761 LPAVQSP
-768 TDNTDNTDSKEK
+768 TDFTDNTDSKEK
-780 SAESAKSARPKNGSE
+780 SAGQKNRSEDEDKSVSSVKSVGQRNRSE
-795 KEEKSVSSVKSV
+795 NEEKSVSSVKSV
-807 GQKTGSEKEEKSV
+807 GQKS
-820 SSVKSVGQKNTSEK
+820 TSE
-834 EQKSVSSVKSARQKN
+834 N
-849 TSEKEQKSSAGEPE
+849 EQKSSAGEPE

>member
-24 TGEIQAGQLKS
+24 AGEIQAGQLKS

-94 VDIEDAIPALKK
+94 VDIEDAVPALKK

-134 ADEEFDVYP
+134 AEEEFDVYP

-275 GSIDFEASALP
+275 GSIDFEAPTLP

-292 SFSPLGEKEVKSEE
+292 NF
-306 RRVKNSNPLGVPADL
+306 PALKAPTD
-321 QSDGKQGT
+321 
-329 SKNEIIDVEAF
+329 F

-451 KGAIDGIAKQLLD
+451 KGAIDGIAKQLLN
-464 SDLNLDAI
+464 SNLNLDAI

-573 KYKEVAPY
+573 KYKEIAPY
-581 SEKPDTFFDFG
+581 SEEPDTFFDFG

-632 LENTPQGVP
+632 LGNIPQGVP
-641 ADLQSAGK
+641 ADLQS
-649 QAISGGSK
+649 
-657 VPADLKSDGKQGT
+657 DGKQET

-699 EDVYQGFE
+699 DDVYNGFE

-721 VLTEKA
+721 VLTDKA
-727 RNNESLISEKPLIDE
+727 RNNESLIEQKPLIDE

-780 SAESAKSARPKNGSE
+780 SAGQKNRSE
-795 KEEKSVSSVKSV
+795 DEEKSVSSVKSV
-807 GQKTGSEKEEKSV
+807 GQRNRSENEEESV
-820 SSVKSVGQKNTSEK
+820 SSVKSVGQKSRSEN
-834 EQKSVSSVKSARQKN
+834 E
-849 TSEKEQKSSAGEPE
+849 EKASAGEPE
-863 AISPDVKKDFR
+863 AVSPDVKKDFR

-891 MQSGQILEILLDDG
+891 MQSGQILEILLDEG

-929 NYWKVLIKKK
+929 NYWKVLIRKK

>member
-24 TGEIQAGQLKS
+24 AGEIQAGQLKS

-54 LRCAGGLVTPEQ
+54 LRCAGGLVTPKQ

-181 ADLGLQARIKDGQRG
+181 ADLGLQARIKEGQRG

-275 GSIDFEASALP
+275 GSIDFEAPALP

-292 SFSPLGEKEVKSEE
+292 NFPPLKA
-306 RRVKNSNPLGVPADL
+306 PTD
-321 QSDGKQGT
+321 
-329 SKNEIIDVEAF
+329 F

-345 RYAHKQTNA
+345 RYAHKQTNT

-387 YGNDVI
+387 YGNNVI

-451 KGAIDGIAKQLLD
+451 KGAINGIAKQLLN

-557 EYVAKRGVN
+557 DYVAKRGVN
-566 IVKDLIA
+566 IVKELIA

-581 SEKPDTFFDFG
+581 SEEPDTFFDFG

-619 DTIREKRKEVEQL
+619 DTIREKRKEVEL
-632 LENTPQGVP
+632 LMGNIPQGVP
-641 ADLQSAGK
+641 ADLQSDGK
-649 QAISGGSK
+649 QA
-657 VPADLKSDGKQGT
+657 T

-699 EDVYQGFE
+699 EDVYNGFE

-721 VLTEKA
+721 VLTDKA
-727 RNNESLISEKPLIDE
+727 RNSASLIEQKPLIDE

-761 LPAAQSP
+761 LPA
-768 TDNTDNTDSKEK
+768 EK
-780 SAESAKSARPKNGSE
+780 TPVEQVV
-795 KEEKSVSSVKSV
+795 EEKNA
-807 GQKTGSEKEEKSV
+807 EEKAPAEQV
-820 SSVKSVGQKNTSEK
+820 SEEK
-834 EQKSVSSVKSARQKN
+834 APAEKASAAEE
-849 TSEKEQKSSAGEPE
+849 TET
-863 AISPDVKKDFR
+863 IVPDVKKDFR

>member
-13 DYTQSLIDQFK
+13 DYTQSLINQFK
-24 TGEIQAGQLKS
+24 EGEIQAGQLKS

-275 GSIDFEASALP
+275 GSIDFEAPALP

-292 SFSPLGEKEVKSEE
+292 GF
-306 RRVKNSNPLGVPADL
+306 PALKAPTD
-321 QSDGKQGT
+321 
-329 SKNEIIDVEAF
+329 F

-451 KGAIDGIAKQLLD
+451 KGAIDGIAKQLLN

-557 EYVAKRGVN
+557 DYVAKRGVN
-566 IVKDLIA
+566 IVKELIA

-581 SEKPDTFFDFG
+581 AEEPDTFFDFG

-632 LENTPQGVP
+632 LGNIPQGVP
-641 ADLQSAGK
+641 ADLQS
-649 QAISGGSK
+649 
-657 VPADLKSDGKQGT
+657 DGKQET

-699 EDVYQGFE
+699 EDVYNGFE

-721 VLTEKA
+721 VLTDKA
-727 RNNESLISEKPLIDE
+727 RNNESLIEQKPLIDE

-761 LPAAQSP
+761 LPAVQSP
-768 TDNTDNTDSKEK
+768 TDFT
-780 SAESAKSARPKNGSE
+780 
-795 KEEKSVSSVKSV
+795 EKSVSSVKSV
-807 GQKTGSEKEEKSV
+807 GQKS
-820 SSVKSVGQKNTSEK
+820 TSE
-834 EQKSVSSVKSARQKN
+834 N
-849 TSEKEQKSSAGEPE
+849 EQKSSAGEPE

-891 MQSGQILEILLDDG
+891 MLSGQILEILLDDG

>member
-24 TGEIQAGQLKS
+24 AGEIQAGQLKS

-275 GSIDFEASALP
+275 GSIDFEAPALP

-292 SFSPLGEKEVKSEE
+292 NFPPLKA
-306 RRVKNSNPLGVPADL
+306 PTD
-321 QSDGKQGT
+321 
-329 SKNEIIDVEAF
+329 F

-451 KGAIDGIAKQLLD
+451 KGAIDGIAKQLLN
-464 SDLNLDAI
+464 SNLNLDAI

-557 EYVAKRGVN
+557 DYVAKRGVN

-581 SEKPDTFFDFG
+581 SEEPDTFFDFG

-619 DTIREKRKEVEQL
+619 DTIREKRKEVEL
-632 LENTPQGVP
+632 LMGNIPQGVP
-641 ADLQSAGK
+641 ADLQS
-649 QAISGGSK
+649 
-657 VPADLKSDGKQGT
+657 DGKQET

-721 VLTEKA
+721 VLTDKA
-727 RNNESLISEKPLIDE
+727 RNNESLTAEKALIDE
-742 LADLLNDLYQNMDD
+742 LAQLLNDLYQNMDD

-761 LPAAQSP
+761 LPAVQSP
-768 TDNTDNTDSKEK
+768 TDFTDNTDSKEK
-780 SAESAKSARPKNGSE
+780 SAESNSE
-795 KEEKSVSSVKSV
+795 EEESVSFVKSV
-807 GQKTGSEKEEKSV
+807 GQKSRSENEEKSV
-820 SSVKSVGQKNTSEK
+820 SSVKSVGQKNGSEN
-834 EQKSVSSVKSARQKN
+834 EQK
-849 TSEKEQKSSAGEPE
+849 TSAGEPE

>member
-24 TGEIQAGQLKS
+24 AGEIQAGQLKS

-74 HQLSTSHLHVTTRQ
+74 HQLSTSYLHVTTRQ

-275 GSIDFEASALP
+275 GSIDFEAPALP

-292 SFSPLGEKEVKSEE
+292 SFSPLSEKEVKSEE
-306 RRVKNSNPLGVPADL
+306 RRVNNS
-321 QSDGKQGT
+321 SDFFD
-329 SKNEIIDVEAF
+329 SEAF

-451 KGAIDGIAKQLLD
+451 KGAIDGIAKQLLN
-464 SDLNLDAI
+464 SNLNLDAI

-543 RDVIAEQANYADYY
+543 SDVIAEQANYADYY
-557 EYVAKRGVN
+557 DYVAKRGVN
-566 IVKDLIA
+566 IVKELIA

-581 SEKPDTFFDFG
+581 SEEPDTFFDFG

-619 DTIREKRKEVEQL
+619 DTIREKRKEVEL
-632 LENTPQGVP
+632 LMGNTPQGVP
-641 ADLQSAGK
+641 ADLQS
-649 QAISGGSK
+649 
-657 VPADLKSDGKQGT
+657 DGKQET

-699 EDVYQGFE
+699 EDVYNGFE
-707 KEFIAAGIIPQKFK
+707 KEFIAAGIISQKFK
-721 VLTEKA
+721 VLTDKA
-727 RNNESLISEKPLIDE
+727 RNNESLIEQKPLIDE

-761 LPAAQSP
+761 LPA
-768 TDNTDNTDSKEK
+768 EK
-780 SAESAKSARPKNGSE
+780 TPVEQIA
-795 KEEKSVSSVKSV
+795 EEKAA
-807 GQKTGSEKEEKSV
+807 EEKAPAEQV
-820 SSVKSVGQKNTSEK
+820 SEEK
-834 EQKSVSSVKSARQKN
+834 APAEKASAAEE
-849 TSEKEQKSSAGEPE
+849 TET
-863 AISPDVKKDFR
+863 IVPDVKKDFR

>member
-6 STLNGDL
+6 STLKGDL

-24 TGEIQAGQLKS
+24 AGEIQAGQLKS

-94 VDIEDAIPALKK
+94 VDIEDAVPALRK
-106 LEKVGIS
+106 LEKIGIS

-134 ADEEFDVYP
+134 AEEEFDVYP

-166 VAIDTSVAT
+166 VAIDTSVDT

-181 ADLGLQARIKDGQRG
+181 ADLGLQARIKDGKRG

-261 KRLYLEEFEELKKD
+261 KRLYLEEFEALKKD
-275 GSIDFEASALP
+275 PSIDFEAPALP

-292 SFSPLGEKEVKSEE
+292 SFSPLGEKEGNNASTYFD
-306 RRVKNSNPLGVPADL
+306 R
-321 QSDGKQGT
+321 
-329 SKNEIIDVEAF
+329 EAF
-340 ETWKR
+340 EIWKR
-345 RYAHKQTNA
+345 RYAHKQTNE

-381 AEYLGN
+381 AEYLAN

-402 VRNIPEEYLT
+402 VRNIPEEYLP

-421 GVYQID
+421 GVYQVD

-451 KGAIDGIAKQLLD
+451 KGAIDAIAKQLLC
-464 SDLNLDAI
+464 SDLNLDTI

-504 DDPYPAYTIW
+504 DDPYPAYTVW
-514 LPVKGKHEIDLQQ
+514 FPVKGKHEIDLQQ

-543 RDVIAEQANYADYY
+543 RDVILEQSNYADYY
-557 EYVAKRGVN
+557 DYVAKRGAGF
-566 IVKDLIA
+566 IKELIA
-573 KYKEVAPY
+573 KYKEIAPFT
-581 SEKPDTFFDFG
+581 EEPDTFYDFG

-619 DTIREKRKEVEQL
+619 DTIREKRKEVDQL
-632 LENTPQGVP
+632 LQDNTLKESTSTNQE
-641 ADLQSAGK
+641 
-649 QAISGGSK
+649 QANK
-657 VPADLKSDGKQGT
+657 V
-670 SKIEKLLH
+670 EKLLH

-707 KEFIAAGIIPQKFK
+707 KEFIGAGIIPQKFK
-721 VLTEKA
+721 ILTDKA
-727 RNNESLISEKPLIDE
+727 RSNESLIEYKPLIDE

-761 LPAAQSP
+761 LPAAQSSAVL
-768 TDNTDNTDSKEK
+768 TDSKEK
-780 SAESAKSARPKNGSE
+780 SASSE
-795 KEEKSVSSVKSV
+795 KSV
-807 GQKTGSEKEEKSV
+807 GQENANETEAVKSV
-820 SSVKSVGQKNTSEK
+820 SSVKSVGQKNRSKTEA
-834 EQKSVSSVKSARQKN
+834 EKSVSSVKSVGQENASKKSQ
-849 TSEKEQKSSAGEPE
+849 EKSSGDT
-863 AISPDVKKDFR
+863 SSVPDVKKDFR

-905 APIENVPGSVKNEGH
+905 APIENVPGSVKGEGH
-920 TILSTEKVE
+920 TILSTEKIE
-929 NYWKVLIKKK
+929 NYWKVLIRKK

>member
-6 STLNGDL
+6 STLKGDL

-24 TGEIQAGQLKS
+24 TGDIQAGQLKS

-94 VDIEDAIPALKK
+94 VDIEDAVPALRK
-106 LEKVGIS
+106 LEKIGIS

-134 ADEEFDVYP
+134 AEEEFDVYP

-166 VAIDTSVAT
+166 VAIDTSVDT

-181 ADLGLQARIKDGQRG
+181 ADLGLQARIKDGKRG

-261 KRLYLEEFEELKKD
+261 KRLYLEEFEALKKD
-275 GSIDFEASALP
+275 PSIDFVAPALP

-292 SFSPLGEKEVKSEE
+292 SFSPLSEKEMKSEE
-306 RRVKNSNPLGVPADL
+306 RRVNNS
-321 QSDGKQGT
+321 SDFFDSET
-329 SKNEIIDVEAF
+329 F

-345 RYAHKQTNA
+345 RYTHKQTNA

-381 AEYLGN
+381 AEYLNN

-451 KGAIDGIAKQLLD
+451 KGAIDAIAKQLLS
-464 SDLNLDAI
+464 SDLNLDTI

-504 DDPYPAYTIW
+504 DDPYPAYTVW

-536 AFVEDYL
+536 AFVENYL
-543 RDVIAEQANYADYY
+543 RDVIQEQANYANYY
-557 EYVAKRGVN
+557 DYVAKRGAVF
-566 IVKDLIA
+566 IKELIA
-573 KYKEVAPY
+573 KYKEIAPFT
-581 SEKPDTFFDFG
+581 EEPDTFYDFG

-619 DTIREKRKEVEQL
+619 DTIREKRKEVDQL
-632 LENTPQGVP
+632 LQDKTLKEST
-641 ADLQSAGK
+641 SANQE
-649 QAISGGSK
+649 QANK
-657 VPADLKSDGKQGT
+657 V
-670 SKIEKLLH
+670 EKLLH

-699 EDVYQGFE
+699 EDVYNGFE

-727 RNNESLISEKPLIDE
+727 RNNNSLIAEKPLIDE
-742 LADLLNDLYQNMDD
+742 LAQLLNDLYQNMDD

-761 LPAAQSP
+761 LSSDSSQ
-768 TDNTDNTDSKEK
+768 TDAKDSKEK
-780 SAESAKSARPKNGSE
+780 DNQKE
-795 KEEKSVSSVKSV
+795 KSVKSV
-807 GQKTGSEKEEKSV
+807 CVSKSKNANDKSG
-820 SSVKSVGQKNTSEK
+820 SSVKSVGQKNGSENEEK
-834 EQKSVSSVKSARQKN
+834 ESA
-849 TSEKEQKSSAGEPE
+849 

-905 APIENVPGSVKNEGH
+905 APIENVPGSVKGEGH
-920 TILSTEKVE
+920 TILSTEKIE
-929 NYWKVLIKKK
+929 NYWKVLIRKK

>member
-24 TGEIQAGQLKS
+24 AGEIQAGQLKS

-134 ADEEFDVYP
+134 ANEEFDVYP

-196 FRVLIAGSAASNA
+196 FRMLIAGSAATNA

-275 GSIDFEASALP
+275 GSIDFEAPALP

-292 SFSPLGEKEVKSEE
+292 NF
-306 RRVKNSNPLGVPADL
+306 PALKAPTD
-321 QSDGKQGT
+321 
-329 SKNEIIDVEAF
+329 F

-451 KGAIDGIAKQLLD
+451 KGAIDGIAKQLLN

-543 RDVIAEQANYADYY
+543 RDVIAEQANYTDYY

-566 IVKDLIA
+566 IVKNLIA

-581 SEKPDTFFDFG
+581 SEEPDTFFDFG

-632 LENTPQGVP
+632 E
-641 ADLQSAGK
+641 D
-649 QAISGGSK
+649 
-657 VPADLKSDGKQGT
+657 T

-699 EDVYQGFE
+699 EDVYNGFE

-721 VLTEKA
+721 VLTDKA

-768 TDNTDNTDSKEK
+768 TDFTDNTDSKEK
-780 SAESAKSARPKNGSE
+780 SAESAKSAR
-795 KEEKSVSSVKSV
+795 
-807 GQKTGSEKEEKSV
+807 QKD
-820 SSVKSVGQKNTSEK
+820 TSE
-834 EQKSVSSVKSARQKN
+834 N
-849 TSEKEQKSSAGEPE
+849 EQKSSAGEPG
-863 AISPDVKKDFR
+863 ATSPDVKKDFR

>member
-6 STLNGDL
+6 STLKGDL

-24 TGEIQAGQLKS
+24 AGEIQAGQLKS

-54 LRCAGGLVTPEQ
+54 LRCAGGLVTPKQ

-94 VDIEDAIPALKK
+94 VDIEDAVPALRK
-106 LEKVGIS
+106 LEKIGIS

-125 MVDDRSGLT
+125 MVDDQSGLT
-134 ADEEFDVYP
+134 AEEEFDVYP

-166 VAIDTSVAT
+166 VAIDTSVDT

-181 ADLGLQARIKDGQRG
+181 ADLGLQARIKDGKRG

-261 KRLYLEEFEELKKD
+261 KRLYLEEFEALKKD
-275 GSIDFEASALP
+275 PSIDFVAPALP

-292 SFSPLGEKEVKSEE
+292 SFSPLGEKEGNNANTYFD
-306 RRVKNSNPLGVPADL
+306 R
-321 QSDGKQGT
+321 
-329 SKNEIIDVEAF
+329 EAF
-340 ETWKR
+340 ATWKR

-402 VRNIPEEYLT
+402 VRNIPEEYLPD
-412 NIYAFFKKL
+412 IYSFFKKL
-421 GVYQID
+421 GVYQVD

-451 KGAIDGIAKQLLD
+451 KGAIDAIAKQLLN
-464 SDLNLDAI
+464 SDLNLDTI

-504 DDPYPAYTIW
+504 DDPYPAYTVW

-543 RDVIAEQANYADYY
+543 RDVIQEQANYADYY
-557 EYVAKRGVN
+557 DYVAKRGAGF
-566 IVKDLIA
+566 IKELIA
-573 KYKEVAPY
+573 KYKEIAPFT
-581 SEKPDTFFDFG
+581 EEPDTFYDFG

-619 DTIREKRKEVEQL
+619 DTIREKLGEIDKIL
-632 LENTPQGVP
+632 GN
-641 ADLQSAGK
+641 D
-649 QAISGGSK
+649 
-657 VPADLKSDGKQGT
+657 KSHTDHTNLTDIVNEEDAK
-670 SKIEKLLH
+670 KIEKLLH

-699 EDVYQGFE
+699 ENVYQGFE
-707 KEFIAAGIIPQKFK
+707 KKFIGAGIIPQKFK

-727 RNNESLISEKPLIDE
+727 RNNNSLIAEKPLIDE
-742 LADLLNDLYQNMDD
+742 LAQLLNDLYQNMDD

-761 LPAAQSP
+761 LPSDSSQ
-768 TDNTDNTDSKEK
+768 TDAKDSKEK
-780 SAESAKSARPKNGSE
+780 DNQKE
-795 KEEKSVSSVKSV
+795 KSVKSV
-807 GQKTGSEKEEKSV
+807 CVSESKNANDKSV
-820 SSVKSVGQKNTSEK
+820 SSVKSVGQKNGSENEEK
-834 EQKSVSSVKSARQKN
+834 ESA
-849 TSEKEQKSSAGEPE
+849 ESA

-905 APIENVPGSVKNEGH
+905 APIENVPGSVKGEGH
-920 TILSTEKVE
+920 TILSTEKIE
-929 NYWKVLIKKK
+929 NYWKVLIRKK

>member
-24 TGEIQAGQLKS
+24 AGEIQAGQLKS

-239 NRRNRHKARMRYVF
+239 NRRNHHKARMRYVF

-275 GSIDFEASALP
+275 GSIDFKAPALP

-292 SFSPLGEKEVKSEE
+292 NFPPLKA
-306 RRVKNSNPLGVPADL
+306 PTD
-321 QSDGKQGT
+321 
-329 SKNEIIDVEAF
+329 F

-451 KGAIDGIAKQLLD
+451 KGAIDGIAKQLLN

-504 DDPYPAYTIW
+504 DAPYPAYTIW

-557 EYVAKRGVN
+557 DYVAKRGVN
-566 IVKDLIA
+566 IVKELIA

-581 SEKPDTFFDFG
+581 SEEPDTFFDFG

-619 DTIREKRKEVEQL
+619 DTIREKRKEVEL
-632 LENTPQGVP
+632 LMGNTPQGVP
-641 ADLQSAGK
+641 ADLQSDGK
-649 QAISGGSK
+649 QA
-657 VPADLKSDGKQGT
+657 T

-699 EDVYQGFE
+699 EDVYNGFE

-721 VLTEKA
+721 VLTDKA
-727 RNNESLISEKPLIDE
+727 RNNESLIEQKPLIDE

-761 LPAAQSP
+761 LTA
-768 TDNTDNTDSKEK
+768 EK
-780 SAESAKSARPKNGSE
+780 TPVEQVT
-795 KEEKSVSSVKSV
+795 EEKNA
-807 GQKTGSEKEEKSV
+807 EEKAPAEQV
-820 SSVKSVGQKNTSEK
+820 SEEK
-834 EQKSVSSVKSARQKN
+834 APAEKASAAEE
-849 TSEKEQKSSAGEPE
+849 TET
-863 AISPDVKKDFR
+863 IVPDVKKDFR

>member
-24 TGEIQAGQLKS
+24 AGEIQAGQLKS

-175 ANYSYI
+175 GNYSYI

-275 GSIDFEASALP
+275 GSIDFEAPALP

-292 SFSPLGEKEVKSEE
+292 GF
-306 RRVKNSNPLGVPADL
+306 PALKAPTD
-321 QSDGKQGT
+321 
-329 SKNEIIDVEAF
+329 F

-402 VRNIPEEYLT
+402 VRNIPEEYLP

-451 KGAIDGIAKQLLD
+451 KGAIDGIAKQLLN

-497 GRVGRVG
+497 GRVGRVC

-557 EYVAKRGVN
+557 DYVAKRGVN
-566 IVKDLIA
+566 IVKELIA

-581 SEKPDTFFDFG
+581 SEEPDTFFDFG

-632 LENTPQGVP
+632 LGNTPQGVP
-641 ADLQSAGK
+641 ADLQSGGK
-649 QAISGGSK
+649 QE
-657 VPADLKSDGKQGT
+657 T

-699 EDVYQGFE
+699 EDVYNGFE

-721 VLTEKA
+721 VLTDKA
-727 RNNESLISEKPLIDE
+727 RNNESLIEQKPLIDE

-761 LPAAQSP
+761 LPAVQSP
-768 TDNTDNTDSKEK
+768 TDFTDNTDSKEK
-780 SAESAKSARPKNGSE
+780 SA
-795 KEEKSVSSVKSV
+795 
-807 GQKTGSEKEEKSV
+807 GQKNRSEDEDKSV
-820 SSVKSVGQKNTSEK
+820 SSVKSVGQKNRSEK
-834 EQKSVSSVKSARQKN
+834 EDKSVSSVKSVGQKS
-849 TSEKEQKSSAGEPE
+849 TSENEQKSSAGEPE

-920 TILSTEKVE
+920 TILSTKKVE

>member
-24 TGEIQAGQLKS
+24 AGEIQAGQLKS

-166 VAIDTSVAT
+166 VAIDTSVET

-275 GSIDFEASALP
+275 GSIDFEAPALP

-292 SFSPLGEKEVKSEE
+292 NFPPLKA
-306 RRVKNSNPLGVPADL
+306 PTD
-321 QSDGKQGT
+321 
-329 SKNEIIDVEAF
+329 F

-366 PLRHGNNSTDFFAEV
+366 PLRHGNNSTDFFAKV

-451 KGAIDGIAKQLLD
+451 KGAIDGIAKQLLN
-464 SDLNLDAI
+464 SNLNLDAI

-557 EYVAKRGVN
+557 DYVAKRGVN

-581 SEKPDTFFDFG
+581 SEEPDTFFDFG

-619 DTIREKRKEVEQL
+619 DTIREKRKEVEL
-632 LENTPQGVP
+632 LMGNIPQGVP
-641 ADLQSAGK
+641 ADLQSDGK
-649 QAISGGSK
+649 QA
-657 VPADLKSDGKQGT
+657 T

-699 EDVYQGFE
+699 EDVYNGFE

-721 VLTEKA
+721 VLTDKA
-727 RNNESLISEKPLIDE
+727 RNNESLIEQKPLIDE

-761 LPAAQSP
+761 LPA
-768 TDNTDNTDSKEK
+768 EK
-780 SAESAKSARPKNGSE
+780 TPVEQVA
-795 KEEKSVSSVKSV
+795 EEK
-807 GQKTGSEKEEKSV
+807 TAEEKAPAEQV
-820 SSVKSVGQKNTSEK
+820 SEEK
-834 EQKSVSSVKSARQKN
+834 APAEKASAAEE
-849 TSEKEQKSSAGEPE
+849 TET
-863 AISPDVKKDFR
+863 IVPDVKKDFR

>member
-13 DYTQSLIDQFK
+13 DYTQSLINQFK
-24 TGEIQAGQLKS
+24 EGEIQAGQLKS

-275 GSIDFEASALP
+275 GSIDFEAPALP

-292 SFSPLGEKEVKSEE
+292 GF
-306 RRVKNSNPLGVPADL
+306 PALKAPTD
-321 QSDGKQGT
+321 
-329 SKNEIIDVEAF
+329 F

-451 KGAIDGIAKQLLD
+451 KGAIDGIAKQLLN
-464 SDLNLDAI
+464 SNLNLDAI

-557 EYVAKRGVN
+557 DYVAKRGVN
-566 IVKDLIA
+566 IVKELIA

-581 SEKPDTFFDFG
+581 AEEPDTFFDFG

-632 LENTPQGVP
+632 LGNIPQGVP
-641 ADLQSAGK
+641 ADLQS
-649 QAISGGSK
+649 
-657 VPADLKSDGKQGT
+657 DGKQET

-699 EDVYQGFE
+699 EDVYNGFE

-721 VLTEKA
+721 VLTDKA
-727 RNNESLISEKPLIDE
+727 RNNESLIEQKPLIDE

-761 LPAAQSP
+761 LPAVQSP
-768 TDNTDNTDSKEK
+768 TDFTDNTDSKEK
-780 SAESAKSARPKNGSE
+780 SAGQKNRSEDEDKSVSSVKSVGQRNRSE
-795 KEEKSVSSVKSV
+795 NEEKSVSSVKSV
-807 GQKTGSEKEEKSV
+807 GQKS
-820 SSVKSVGQKNTSEK
+820 TSE
-834 EQKSVSSVKSARQKN
+834 N
-849 TSEKEQKSSAGEPE
+849 EQKSSAGEPE